1 MACKRVTHGGI
12 ESTIKSEISARAVA
26 KKRGSSATEF
36 AIHSVAERTSGCIAA
51 LFCCADMGAG
61 GVIVADPVAMV
72 KTSVVTASGAGIIEV
87 TFKFR
92 QFAFEC
98 AHIVPLS
105 YAIGMPN
112 SVHQALEPQW
122 PWSQHLKLCLARSM
136 HIVFTID
143 RGTW

>member
-72 KTSVVTASGAGIIEV
+72 KTSVITASGAGIIEV

-98 AHIVPLS
+98 THIVPLIVQL
-105 YAIGMPN
+105 ACQIGHNKP
-112 SVHQALEPQW
+112 LE
-122 PWSQHLKLCLARSM
+122 CGG
-136 HIVFTID
+136 
-143 RGTW
+143 RGHSTSSFA